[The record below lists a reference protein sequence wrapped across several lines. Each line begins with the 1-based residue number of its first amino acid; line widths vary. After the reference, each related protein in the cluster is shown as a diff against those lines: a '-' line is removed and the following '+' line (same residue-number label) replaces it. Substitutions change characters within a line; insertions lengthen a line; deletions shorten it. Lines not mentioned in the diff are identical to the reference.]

1 MIKLRPHHLLCT
13 QAYVG
18 KGYNE
23 EFVRNMD
30 EKVNLLRKDSK
41 QEIMIIK
48 DLDSLCSHCPENK
61 GVLCSSQNKVNTMDE
76 KVIKYFNLDE
86 KTYFYN
92 DVVSRIKSEITDEI
106 FDDICQNCEWYS
118 FGMCK
123 KLIVD

>member
-23 EFVRNMD
+23 EFVKNMD
-30 EKVNLLRKDSK
+30 EKVSLLRNNNE
-41 QEIMIIK
+41 QEIMIIT
-48 DLDSLCSHCPENK
+48 DLDSLCSYCPENK
-61 GVLCSSQNKVNTMDE
+61 GGLCSSQEKVNAMDE
-76 KVIKYFNLDE
+76 KVIRYFNLNK
-86 KTYFYN
+86 KTYFYK
-92 DVVSRIKSEITDEI
+92 DVVSKIRSEITNEI
-106 FDDICQNCEWYS
+106 FNDICQSCEWYS

>member
-23 EFVRNMD
+23 EFVKNMD
-30 EKVNLLRKDSK
+30 EKVSLLRNNNE

-61 GVLCSSQNKVNTMDE
+61 GRLCSSQEKVNTMDE
-76 KVIKYFNLDE
+76 KVIKYFNLNK
-86 KTYFYN
+86 KTYFYK
-92 DVVSRIKSEITDEI
+92 DVVSKIKSEITNEI
-106 FDDICQNCEWYS
+106 FDDICQSCE
-118 FGMCK
+118 
-123 KLIVD
+123 